1 MVSYF
6 ALSGLSASRA
16 STNSCKERLLFG
28 LGGGNGVMVSLGV
41 IYARKA
47 DRFRYTTSNL
57 VELRERAY
65 HSLFHQGEG
74 GSPWKLRP
82 WVLFRIGN

>member
-28 LGGGNGVMVSLGV
+28 LGGGNGVMVSWGLFMQEKPTVSDIQHPIWLNCAKEPIIRYSIKGKV
-41 IYARKA
+41 AR
-47 DRFRYTTSNL
+47 
-57 VELRERAY
+57 
-65 HSLFHQGEG
+65 H
-74 GSPWKLRP
+74 GS
-82 WVLFRIGN
+82 FDHGSCFA